1 MGANFHTA
9 YADGTTIF
17 AASSMEA
24 PLSDLDRA
32 ISYTKNVIVH
42 CDGVINYSSA
52 SGQLTWSGTLRIL
65 FIRADGQLIQNTVA
79 AGGVTLSD
87 NQMAY
92 VDLSE
97 TNDAAVTVY
106 AASLTTAAASTTK
119 AYNRLVLGYRNT
131 ASDAFYPVNVRL
143 PVNSSAVG
151 FFGSAPVTKATVTL
165 GNTDNE
171 IGGLAISATYSQA
184 EVQALRDKC
193 EELADDVRAL
203 KAALSSYG
211 LV

>member
-97 TNDAAVTVY
+97 TNDTAVTVY

-131 ASDAFYPVNVRL
+131 ASDAFYPVGVKVPINPSV
-143 PVNSSAVG
+143 VG
-151 FFGSAPVTKATVTL
+151 FFGSAPVAKTTVTL

-171 IGGLAISATYSQA
+171 IGGLTISAAYSQA

-203 KAALSSYG
+203 KAGLSSYG

>member
-17 AASSMEA
+17 AAASMEA

-97 TNDAAVTVY
+97 TNDTAVTVY

-131 ASDAFYPVNVRL
+131 ASDAFYPVGVKVPINPSV
-143 PVNSSAVG
+143 VG
-151 FFGSAPVTKATVTL
+151 FFGSAPVAKTTVTL

-171 IGGLAISATYSQA
+171 IGGLTISAAYSQA